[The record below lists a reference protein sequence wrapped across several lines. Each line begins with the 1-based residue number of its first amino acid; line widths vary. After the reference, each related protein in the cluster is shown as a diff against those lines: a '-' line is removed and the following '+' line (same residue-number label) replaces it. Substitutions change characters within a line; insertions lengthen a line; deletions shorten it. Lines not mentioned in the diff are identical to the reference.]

1 MENTRISDT
10 VYGLSIETD
19 LPPEEA
25 TQRAREELAEEG
37 VGVLTEIDVRSVLEQ
52 KLDIV
57 DPVTQ
62 LGITGNADLYRL
74 A

>member
-10 VYGLSIETD
+10 VYGLSVETD
-19 LPPEEA
+19 LPPEA